1 MTAALLSAGSAVMP
15 VNAASEITAYST
27 VNKDKVLAN
36 GVKFYLQKST
46 EAKAGETYY
55 TVKEVTLKDKTKVW
69 TLTEAESIP
78 NPITAM
84 FAALTVKLP
93 LMMTMSG
100 NAPHAI
106 TRITPR

>member
-46 EAKAGETYY
+46 VAKAG
-55 TVKEVTLKDKTKVW
+55 
-69 TLTEAESIP
+69 
-78 NPITAM
+78 
-84 FAALTVKLP
+84 
-93 LMMTMSG
+93 
-100 NAPHAI
+100 
-106 TRITPR
+106 

>member
-1 MTAALLSAGSAVMP
+1 MNKGIFTLMTAALLSAGSAVMP

-69 TLTEAESIP
+69 TLTEAES
-78 NPITAM
+78 AEKSVC
-84 FAALTVKLP
+84 F
-93 LMMTMSG
+93 
-100 NAPHAI
+100 
-106 TRITPR
+106 